1 MHSVSL
7 FSAAVLLGGATAA
20 RLPFQRGGW
29 GGQRQHEA
37 ASSQE
42 WDDSHRQHEH
52 RPPPYWGQA
61 PHYPNTP
68 ADVTSSVLVSAPTA
82 YSTSSAPNTVNS
94 TSTFVYTNTSS
105 SLSGYA
111 PTSTV
116 TIIESSTVSPI
127 APYTSDPSTDSSAAP
142 PADSYPTAAS
152 SSSDVPVA
160 PVDYS
165 SSAPSSPDSPVS
177 SAPVDGAHTT
187 VVVTDV
193 TTILTTVCPYEE
205 THTSAGLTTTST
217 ADYDVTS
224 TITSSYQTTLTV
236 VETASVSAPSS
247 PDSPVSSAPLDG
259 AHTTVV
265 VTDVTTI
272 LTTVCPYEETYTSAG
287 LTTTSTADYD
297 VTSTITSSY
306 QTTITVVETA
316 SVSGYPV
323 GPIVTPYPYSNS
335 SASATLTGSAGTV
348 GSTSIS
354 LVTVGTSSSIISSS
368 AVSSS
373 AINSQNATS
382 ASSTLSTPIVSSN
395 STSSYLT
402 GTATRPTMAP
412 TTSAVVNSTA
422 NTTSSIYCSNLC
434 NVLSLDTEYSTT
446 AISCDAIPAG
456 QQVTLEGGQAT
467 AGCGSPA
474 GFFTPS
480 VDICRV
486 TLTVETS
493 GESEAYMEVWLPN
506 NSTDAWNGRTL
517 STDNGGANG
526 CVHYVD
532 LEYVTSLGFAAI
544 GDNGG
549 HNSSA
554 FDGGWMYF
562 NNEAILDWVYRA
574 RHAATEAGKQ
584 VIDQFYGEEHTYS
597 YYMGC
602 STGGQ
607 QGLYSAQHFPDDF
620 DGIIAGSAAADF
632 NHLQAWSGRFVQLT
646 GLNSSDP
653 KFLTIAQWTIVQS
666 YIFDVCDAALD
677 GVDDGIIED
686 PTICKFDATAI
697 PVCAEGATDNCL
709 TATQIDTVT
718 QVFSE
723 LYNSEGELLYPQ
735 LLYGSQIDAF
745 KLGQLSGSVQGIAK
759 SWYGGAVYNSSTYD
773 ATQMN
778 QADYAQADATD
789 ELHGHVS
796 AFSGDLSAFNAAGK
810 KLLMYH
816 GLADPLVSGANSQR
830 YYLKVAK
837 TLGMG
842 NTDMD
847 SFMRYFRISGMAHCG
862 VGGISGAG
870 AWMFGQSGLA
880 SAGSDNVIMNM
891 VDWVENGNAPDTI
904 TGTKFWYDTPSAG
917 IEFERTHCR
926 FPYRTTYSGSGDWTD
941 PSTWSCAF
949 IDDWQTC
956 AVGATPRLCNADGS
970 FN

>member
-7 FSAAVLLGGATAA
+7 FSATVLLGGATAA

-68 ADVTSSVLVSAPTA
+68 ADGTSSVLVSAPTA

-111 PTSTV
+111 PTSV

-127 APYTSDPSTDSSAAP
+127 APYTTNPSTDSSAAP
-142 PADSYPTAAS
+142 PADSYPTAAP

-165 SSAPSSPDSPVS
+165 SSAPSSPGSPDSYSSAPSSPDSPASYPSSAPSSPDSPVS
-177 SAPVDGAHTT
+177 SAPVDGSIPDTQTT

-205 THTSAGLTTTST
+205 TQTSGGLTTTST

-236 VETASVSAPSS
+236 VETASVS
-247 PDSPVSSAPLDG
+247 
-259 AHTTVV
+259 
-265 VTDVTTI
+265 
-272 LTTVCPYEETYTSAG
+272 
-287 LTTTSTADYD
+287 
-297 VTSTITSSY
+297 
-306 QTTITVVETA
+306 
-316 SVSGYPV
+316 GYPV
-323 GPIVTPYPYSNS
+323 GPVVTPYPYGNS
-335 SASATLTGSAGTV
+335 SASATLSGSAGTV
-348 GSTSIS
+348 GSTPIS
-354 LVTVGTSSSIISSS
+354 PVTIGTSSSIVSSSAISAQNATSASSIISSS
-368 AVSSS
+368 AISSS

-395 STSSYLT
+395 TTSSYLT

-412 TTSAVVNSTA
+412 TTSAVVNATA

-434 NVLSLDTEYSTT
+434 NVLSLDTEYTTT

-723 LYNSEGELLYPQ
+723 LYNSDGELLYPQ

-759 SWYGGAVYNSSTYD
+759 SWYGGAVYNDSYYD
-773 ATQMN
+773 ATQMS
-778 QADYAQADATD
+778 QADYDQADATD

-837 TLGMG
+837 TLGMS
-842 NTDMD
+842 NTDLD

>member
-116 TIIESSTVSPI
+116 TIIESSTVSSI

-142 PADSYPTAAS
+142 PADSYPTAAP

-165 SSAPSSPDSPVS
+165 SSAPSSPGSPVS
-177 SAPVDGAHTT
+177 SAPVEAHTT

-205 THTSAGLTTTST
+205 THTSAGLTT
-217 ADYDVTS
+217 
-224 TITSSYQTTLTV
+224 
-236 VETASVSAPSS
+236 P
-247 PDSPVSSAPLDG
+247 
-259 AHTTVV
+259 
-265 VTDVTTI
+265 
-272 LTTVCPYEETYTSAG
+272 
-287 LTTTSTADYD
+287 STADYD

-323 GPIVTPYPYSNS
+323 GPVVTPYPYGNS
-335 SASATLTGSAGTV
+335 SASATLSGSAGTI

-434 NVLSLDTEYSTT
+434 NVLSLDTEYTTT

-723 LYNSEGELLYPQ
+723 LYNSEGDLLYPQ

>member
-7 FSAAVLLGGATAA
+7 FSATVLLGGATAA

-68 ADVTSSVLVSAPTA
+68 ADGTSSVLVSAPTA
-82 YSTSSAPNTVNS
+82 YSTSSAPNTVNA

-127 APYTSDPSTDSSAAP
+127 APNTSDPSIDSSAAS
-142 PADSYPTAAS
+142 PADSYPTAAP

-165 SSAPSSPDSPVS
+165 SSAPSSPGSPDSYSSAPSSPDSPASYPSSAPSSPDSPVS

-236 VETASVSAPSS
+236 VETASVS
-247 PDSPVSSAPLDG
+247 
-259 AHTTVV
+259 
-265 VTDVTTI
+265 
-272 LTTVCPYEETYTSAG
+272 
-287 LTTTSTADYD
+287 
-297 VTSTITSSY
+297 
-306 QTTITVVETA
+306 
-316 SVSGYPV
+316 GYPV
-323 GPIVTPYPYSNS
+323 GPSVTPYPYGNS
-335 SASATLTGSAGTV
+335 SASATLSGSAGTV
-348 GSTSIS
+348 GSTPIS
-354 LVTVGTSSSIISSS
+354 PVTDGTSSSII
-368 AVSSS
+368 SSS

-395 STSSYLT
+395 TTSSYLT

-412 TTSAVVNSTA
+412 TTSAVVNATA

-434 NVLSLDTEYSTT
+434 NVLSLDTEYTTT

-697 PVCAEGATDNCL
+697 PVCAEGSTDNCL

-759 SWYGGAVYNSSTYD
+759 SWYGGAVYNDSYYD
-773 ATQMN
+773 ATQMS
-778 QADYAQADATD
+778 QADYDQADATD

-837 TLGMG
+837 TLGMS
-842 NTDMD
+842 NTDLD

>member
-7 FSAAVLLGGATAA
+7 FSATVLLGGATAA

-68 ADVTSSVLVSAPTA
+68 ADGTSSVLVSAPTA

-127 APYTSDPSTDSSAAP
+127 APYTTSPSTDSSAAP
-142 PADSYPTAAS
+142 PADSYPTAAP

-165 SSAPSSPDSPVS
+165 SSAPSSPGSPDSYSSAPSSPDAPASYPSSAPSSPDSPVS

-205 THTSAGLTTTST
+205 TQTSGGLTTTST

-224 TITSSYQTTLTV
+224 TITSSYQTTLT
-236 VETASVSAPSS
+236 
-247 PDSPVSSAPLDG
+247 
-259 AHTTVV
+259 
-265 VTDVTTI
+265 I
-272 LTTVCPYEETYTSAG
+272 
-287 LTTTSTADYD
+287 
-297 VTSTITSSY
+297 
-306 QTTITVVETA
+306 VETA

-323 GPIVTPYPYSNS
+323 GPVVTPYPYSNS
-335 SASATLTGSAGTV
+335 SASATLSGSAGTV
-348 GSTSIS
+348 GSTPIS
-354 LVTVGTSSSIISSS
+354 PVTVGTSSSIISSS
-368 AVSSS
+368 AISSQNATSASSIISSSAISSS

-434 NVLSLDTEYSTT
+434 NVLSLDTEYTTT

-517 STDNGGANG
+517 STDNGGSNG

-773 ATQMN
+773 ATQMS
-778 QADYAQADATD
+778 QADYDQADATD

-837 TLGMG
+837 TLGMS
-842 NTDMD
+842 NTDLD

>member
-142 PADSYPTAAS
+142 PADSYPTAAP

-165 SSAPSSPDSPVS
+165 SSAPSSPGSPVS
-177 SAPVDGAHTT
+177 SAPVEAHTT

-205 THTSAGLTTTST
+205 THTSAGLTT
-217 ADYDVTS
+217 
-224 TITSSYQTTLTV
+224 
-236 VETASVSAPSS
+236 P
-247 PDSPVSSAPLDG
+247 
-259 AHTTVV
+259 
-265 VTDVTTI
+265 
-272 LTTVCPYEETYTSAG
+272 
-287 LTTTSTADYD
+287 STADYD

-323 GPIVTPYPYSNS
+323 GPVVTPYPYGNS
-335 SASATLTGSAGTV
+335 SASATLSGSAGTI

-434 NVLSLDTEYSTT
+434 NVLSLDTEYTTT

-723 LYNSEGELLYPQ
+723 LYNSEGDLLYPQ